1 MQPIQVF
8 CSYARHSRQDKIF
21 LHDFEN
27 HLANLIYQGQ
37 IELWHDQK
45 LAPGLDVERETLTR
59 LQHADIILLFVSSDY
74 IADRYCY
81 NVEVMQAIEMQ
92 GADIA
97 YVRVIRTRHVDL
109 EGAPFSWCQSLP
121 TDETFI
127 HDWSHRHEAYLD
139 IVQDFKDVVREARE
153 SRPLR
158 ETNRAMFS
166 ARHNNTLVKTGM
178 PPSVAFRVNRQTD
191 DLKIKRRTED
201 LKRTRQTEELKQRRR
216 STTKVKTQRQVY
228 ANQAEVPAYT
238 PTPRMNSFRRRKRSG
253 RRAIQ
258 NSAKLSSTD
267 IAKWRK
273 LSKDELKKVTKG
285 RRGIFLMLLLIA
297 DVGLIPIAIL
307 GWSGSVVLAGLA
319 CLISLPVFAYGMVNI
334 YNQATIPLAL
344 LYAGTWGIILH
355 HYVSWP
361 LLSII
366 GIFTLLA
373 CIHYFL
379 FQRHVP

>member
-8 CSYARHSRQDKIF
+8 CSYARHSREDKRF
-21 LHDFEN
+21 LHDLEN
-27 HLANLIYQGQ
+27 HLANLKYQGQ

-45 LAPGLDVERETLTR
+45 LTPGAEVERETLTR
-59 LQHADIILLFVSSDY
+59 LRHADIILLFVSSDY
-74 IADRYCY
+74 IADHYCY
-81 NVEVMQAIEMQ
+81 NVEAMQAIEMQ
-92 GADIA
+92 DAGIA

-109 EGAPFSWCQSLP
+109 EDAPFSWCQALP
-121 TDETFI
+121 TNGSFI

-139 IVQDFKDVVREARE
+139 IVQDIKEVVREARE

-166 ARHNNTLVKTGM
+166 ARHNNTLVKTDM
-178 PPSVAFRVNRQTD
+178 PPSAAFRVNRQ
-191 DLKIKRRTED
+191 TED
-201 LKRTRQTEELKQRRR
+201 LKRTRQTDELKQRKR
-216 STTKVKTQRQVY
+216 STKIKTKSQVY
-228 ANQAEVPAYT
+228 ANQVAVPEF
-238 PTPRMNSFRRRKRSG
+238 PPMPRKKSFRRMKRSG

-258 NSAKLSSTD
+258 NSAKLRSTD
-267 IAKWRK
+267 ISKWRK
-273 LSKDELKKVTKG
+273 RSTDELRKVTRG
-285 RRGIFLMLLLIA
+285 RLGIFPMLLLIA

-307 GWSGSVVLAGLA
+307 GWSGSVALAGLA

-334 YNQATIPLAL
+334 YNPAAIPLAL

-355 HYVSWP
+355 HYVSLP
-361 LLSII
+361 LLIMI

-373 CIHYFL
+373 CIHFFL